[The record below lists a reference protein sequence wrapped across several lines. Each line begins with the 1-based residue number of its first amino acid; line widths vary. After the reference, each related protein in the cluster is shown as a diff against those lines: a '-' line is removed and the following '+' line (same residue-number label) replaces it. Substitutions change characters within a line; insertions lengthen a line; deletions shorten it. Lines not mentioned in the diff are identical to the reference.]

1 MSIRRTISV
10 IVLNEHGVLARIS
23 GLFAGRGYNIDT
35 LTVAP
40 IPESNFSRLSIVT
53 NTNENYIVVMVADD
67 ASRVESFLKSI
78 KKFNPVDV
86 VRGGSV
92 IMDI

>member
-1 MSIRRTISV
+1 MALVKIP
-10 IVLNEHGVLARIS
+10 LGEN
-23 GLFAGRGYNIDT
+23 FAGREEILKTYNG
-35 LTVAP
+35 
-40 IPESNFSRLSIVT
+40 IVT

-67 ASRVESFLKSI
+67 ASTVESFLKSI

>member
-1 MSIRRTISV
+1 
-10 IVLNEHGVLARIS
+10 
-23 GLFAGRGYNIDT
+23 
-35 LTVAP
+35 
-40 IPESNFSRLSIVT
+40 
-53 NTNENYIVVMVADD
+53 MVADD
-67 ASRVESFLKSI
+67 ASRVESFLESI